1 MEQAQHG
8 QNYIGSKNKQMSTL
22 RQFKGLG
29 VKLSPAVS
37 ITNMCNSVRGGESC
51 GPKEGEIPTAIA
63 QPGKTLGP
71 GKSKPSNYF

>member
-1 MEQAQHG
+1 
-8 QNYIGSKNKQMSTL
+8 
-22 RQFKGLG
+22 
-29 VKLSPAVS
+29 
-37 ITNMCNSVRGGESC
+37 MCNSVRGGESC